1 VGQKIE
7 KISAR
12 GANTAELIFDGC
24 RIPEENFLGREGK
37 GAQHLNDIL
46 SEIRTMIAGLG
57 LGLSKASFAAGLK
70 YAGEREAFGR
80 SIGSFQLIQEK
91 IAEMEMRIKASEFL
105 TYYAAWLKDSGA
117 ATGKEAAMAKLYST
131 ETACFV
137 VDEVTRIHG
146 AYGIA
151 EEYPAQRYF
160 RDARFLLFGGGT
172 SEILKTLIA
181 RDTLKKTR

>member
-1 VGQKIE
+1 
-7 KISAR
+7 
-12 GANTAELIFDGC
+12 
-24 RIPEENFLGREGK
+24 
-37 GAQHLNDIL
+37 
-46 SEIRTMIAGLG
+46 MIAGLG
-57 LGLSKASFAAGLK
+57 LGLSKASFAAGLR

-80 SIGSFQLIQEK
+80 SIGNFQLIQEK

-117 ATGKEAAMAKLYST
+117 LTGKEAAMAKLYST